1 MLGWLNESLRFFWDL
16 EKSKLKEIIPIK
28 FGERNGNYYAFFED
42 GKVAARGRYV
52 SDSRVGVWTEF
63 FNTGKKR
70 EKLIMGINHSLQIH
84 RIYRGN
90 GIIVVN

>member
-1 MLGWLNESLRFFWDL
+1 MNLEFFWDL

-28 FGERNGNYYAFFED
+28 FGERHGNYYAFFED
-42 GKVAARGRYV
+42 GKVAARGRCV

-63 FNTGKKR
+63 FNTGKKKR
-70 EKLIMGINHSLQIH
+70 EINYGINHSRQIH